1 MMGIEDAKFLIKQL
15 EPILKRTRWYLTR
28 LKLDPEN
35 EDIEVCNMFG
45 AVFYRIHYP
54 EYRMAGALKK
64 IMEEVYG

>member
-1 MMGIEDAKFLIKQL
+1 MKIEDATFLIGQMN
-15 EPILKRTRWYLTR
+15 PILKKTHWYMQKLR
-28 LKLDPEN
+28 LDPEN
-35 EDIEVCNMFG
+35 DDIEVCNIFG